1 MVEIRLV
8 KVSKSF
14 GENKVL
20 NGVNMRAED
29 KKITVILGPSGC
41 GKTTILRI
49 IAGFIK
55 ADRGHVYFGDR
66 MMDDVPPKLRNV
78 GFVFQNLALFPH
90 MNVYDNI
97 SFGLKNR
104 GYRRG
109 EMDRRVRE
117 ITEVVG
123 LSGLEKAYPD
133 ELSGGQQQR
142 VALARALAP
151 YPDVL
156 LLDEPLSSLDANLR
170 EKLKWEVR
178 RIQRE
183 EEVTTVY
190 VTHDLSEA
198 LTIGD
203 KILILNDG
211 KVQQE
216 GDPIKVYK
224 KPKNIFVANFLRGF
238 NILSGKVINLF
249 GRRAILDVDG
259 LKVKVAIKER
269 EDRNSILG
277 KEIVFLIRPEY
288 IQIGNPNL
296 ENLMRGVVESIIVEG
311 FYCILN
317 VVDEKT
323 KKTFKSIVMTDFVE
337 KYGIEEGKPITFGF
351 SPEDCVMIEE

>member
-8 KVSKSF
+8 NVSKSF
-14 GENKVL
+14 GENRVL
-20 NGVNMRAED
+20 DNINMRAED

-49 IAGFIK
+49 IAGFLRT
-55 ADRGHVYFGDR
+55 DRGHVYFGDKL
-66 MMDDVPPKLRNV
+66 MDDVPPKLRNV

-97 SFGLKNR
+97 SFGLRNR
-104 GYRRG
+104 GYGR
-109 EMDRRVRE
+109 EEIDRRVRE
-117 ITEVVG
+117 IMEVVG
-123 LSGLEKAYPD
+123 LSGLEKAFPD

-203 KILILNDG
+203 KILIVNDG

-224 KPKNIFVANFLRGF
+224 KPKNVFVANFLRGF
-238 NILSGKVINLF
+238 NIFSGKVINLL
-249 GRRAILDVDG
+249 GKTAILDVDG
-259 LKVKVAIKER
+259 LKVKVALNR
-269 EDRNSILG
+269 DEDKNSMIG
-277 KEIVFLIRPEY
+277 KEILFLIRPEY
-288 IQIGNPNL
+288 VQIGNPKL
-296 ENLMRGVVESIIVEG
+296 ENLLRGVVESIIVEG
-311 FYCILN
+311 FYCILS
-317 VVDEKT
+317 VIDDKT

-337 KYGIEEGKPITFGF
+337 RYGIEEGKPVTFGF
-351 SPEDCVMIEE
+351 SPEDCVIIED